1 MLPPERLAL
10 SLLLILWAMGGSS
23 APAAAQ
29 EGEAG
34 AASDTAAVPSEL
46 QDLDVLRR
54 GTEAPT
60 AAGVPFATRDA
71 AIQGGRFASRYVR
84 SLNGPWRFHWAPDP
98 QSRPVDFSRPDYDV
112 SDWDRMPVPSNWQ
125 MEGYGTPIYLNT
137 RYPFKVDPPR
147 VMGTPPDSFT
157 THDARNPVGSYRR
170 TVPVPESWDGRQVF
184 LQFEGADA
192 ALFVWVNGEQ
202 VGYSQG
208 SRTPAVFDVTEHLQ
222 EGDNVVAAEVYR
234 FSDGSYLEDQD
245 MWRLSGLYRD
255 VFLWSAGP
263 AHIRDHFV
271 RTDLDDQYE
280 DAELEVDVEL
290 APLGAEAGEYT
301 VEAELRTPDS
311 TGQVRTLTSD
321 PQSVAAG
328 EAATVTLSGT
338 IETPD
343 KWTAETPTLYP
354 LLLTLRD
361 ADGEVVEVRRENVG
375 FREIETEDGRMLVNG
390 EPVLLRGVNRHEHD
404 PETGH
409 YVSRETMVEDLK
421 LMKQHNVNAVRNSHY
436 PMRAVWYELADRYGV
451 YVVDEANIESH
462 HFGLWD
468 ENPLASD
475 PDWYAAHFGRT
486 QRMVERYKNHP
497 SVVAWSLGNEAG
509 KGTTFETLYDWVTER
524 DPTRLTIYRHTN
536 PEHTDAYSPTYQT
549 VPEMIDYAHGDHE
562 NPYWHVEYAHA
573 MGNSLGNFQEY
584 WDAFESHR
592 LLQGGFIW
600 DWVDQG
606 IRRPVPDS
614 VEHPATDT
622 YFAYGGDFGDVPN
635 DDNFVIN
642 GVVKADRQPD
652 PELHE
657 LKKVQQ
663 AVDIQPLNLATG
675 QITVENEHFFTNL
688 SEYETTWTLR
698 RNGRV
703 VQEGTLGRLD
713 VPPRT
718 GTSVSVPVDSATGS
732 GEHHLTVSF
741 ALPNDTRWAEAGHV
755 VAWEQMALPGADWDG
770 SVARGTSGEGEAQL
784 AREAGRVVATAGQV
798 RVVVDRETGAL
809 ASYRVD
815 GTELLEAP
823 LTPSTWKTPS
833 DNQRGNDYRE
843 RLAPWRTAGENRTV
857 EDVSAH
863 RTADGRGVVTAD
875 MGLPVDEADLQLQ
888 YVLHGNE
895 TLQVDA
901 RYTPGTYGDVPSL
914 PRLGLEFQLDDAY
927 DQTTWYGRGPHETYP
942 DRKTSGRVAV
952 HSLPVEAWP
961 HPYVKPQDNA
971 NRTDVR
977 WVEFADEAGQGLRI
991 VADAPLNVSARPYTD
1006 STLAAADHT
1015 YDLRPAGATTVHLDA
1030 ALHGLG
1036 GDDSWGLRT
1045 HPQYT
1050 VPANEP
1056 HRMRLWFRPV
1066 MGGAP

>member
-1 MLPPERLAL
+1 MP
-10 SLLLILWAMGGSS
+10 
-23 APAAAQ
+23 
-29 EGEAG
+29 AG
-34 AASDTAAVPSEL
+34 AQNGETDSAADTAAVPSEI

-71 AIQGGRFASRYVR
+71 AIEGGRFSSRYVR
-84 SLNGPWRFHWAPDP
+84 SLNGNWRFHWAPDP
-98 QSRPVDFSRPDYDV
+98 QSRPADFYQLGYDV
-112 SDWDRMPVPSNWQ
+112 SDWDRIPVPSNWQ
-125 MEGYGTPIYLNT
+125 MEGYGTPIYLNS

-170 TVPVPESWDGRQVF
+170 TVTVPESWDDRQVF

-192 ALFVWVNGEQ
+192 ALFLWVNGEQ

-222 EGDNVVAAEVYR
+222 EGGNVVAAEVYR

-271 RTDLDDQYE
+271 RTDLDEQYQ
-280 DAELEVDVEL
+280 DAELKVDVEL
-290 APLGAEAGEYT
+290 AQLGAETGEYT
-301 VEAELRTPDS
+301 VEAALRTPDS
-311 TGQVRTLTSD
+311 TGRVRTLRSE
-321 PQSVAAG
+321 PQSVASG
-328 EAATVTLSGT
+328 DSTTVTLSGT
-338 IETPD
+338 IDNPD

-361 ADGEVVEVRRENVG
+361 ETGDVVEVRRENVG
-375 FREIETEDGRMLVNG
+375 FREIEKTDGQMLVNG

-421 LMKQHNVNAVRNSHY
+421 LMKQNNVNAVRNSHY
-436 PMRAVWYELADRYGV
+436 PMRAVWYELADRYGL

-462 HFGLWD
+462 YFGLWD
-468 ENPLASD
+468 GNPLASD
-475 PDWYAAHFGRT
+475 PDWAEAHLKRT

-509 KGTTFETLYDWVTER
+509 KGSTFETLYDWAKER
-524 DPTRLTIYRHTN
+524 DPTRLTIYRHTD

-562 NPYWHVEYAHA
+562 DPYWHVEYAHT

-592 LLQGGFIW
+592 LLQGGFTW

-614 VEHPATDT
+614 VEDPATDT
-622 YFAYGGDFGDVPN
+622 YFAYGGDFGDAPN

-642 GVVKADRQPD
+642 GVVKADRTPD
-652 PELHE
+652 PELRE
-657 LKKVQQ
+657 MKKVHQE
-663 AVDIQPLNLATG
+663 VDIQPLDLSAG
-675 QITVENEHFFTNL
+675 QIAVENEHFFTNL
-688 SEYETTWTLR
+688 SKYEATWTLR

-703 VQEGTLGRLD
+703 VEEGPLGRLD

-718 GTSVSVPVDSATGS
+718 ETSVTVPMERETDA

-755 VAWEQMALPGADWDG
+755 VAWEQMALPGAGWNVSVAHGDGPDGGAELTREADRFVAAAG
-770 SVARGTSGEGEAQL
+770 SVRA
-784 AREAGRVVATAGQV
+784 
-798 RVVVDRETGAL
+798 VVDRETGAL
-809 ASYRVD
+809 TSYHVG
-815 GTELLEAP
+815 GTERLEAP
-823 LTPSTWKTPS
+823 LTPAVWKVPN

-843 RLAPWRTAGENRTV
+843 RLGAWRTAAETRTV

-863 RTADGRGVVTAD
+863 RTADGRAVVTAD
-875 MGLPVDEADLQLQ
+875 VGLPVEEADLQLR
-888 YVLHGNE
+888 YVAYGDG

-901 RYTPGTYGDVPSL
+901 RYTPGSYGDVPSL
-914 PRLGLEFQLDDAY
+914 PRLGLETQLPDRY
-927 DQTTWYGRGPHETYP
+927 DRTTWYGRGPHETYP

-1006 STLAAADHT
+1006 STLAAARHT
-1015 YDLRPAGATTVHLDA
+1015 YDLRRAGATTVHLDA
-1030 ALHGLG
+1030 AIHGVG
-1036 GDDSWGLRT
+1036 GDDSWGLPT

-1056 HRMRLWFRPV
+1056 HRMRLWLQP
-1066 MGGAP
+1066 AAAATP

>member
-1 MLPPERLAL
+1 MGLLAVAGP
-10 SLLLILWAMGGSS
+10 IPAS
-23 APAAAQ
+23 AQNDAAVD
-29 EGEAG
+29 
-34 AASDTAAVPSEL
+34 SAAVPSEI

-54 GTEAPT
+54 GTEEPT
-60 AAGVPFATRDA
+60 AAGVPFATSDA
-71 AIQGGRFASRYVR
+71 AIEGRRFTSRYVR
-84 SLNGPWRFHWAPDP
+84 SLNGAWRFHWAPDP
-98 QSRPVDFSRPDYDV
+98 QSRPANFYEPDYDV
-112 SDWDRMPVPSNWQ
+112 SGWDRIPVPSNWQ
-125 MEGYGTPIYLNT
+125 LEGYGTPIYLNS

-170 TVPVPESWDGRQVF
+170 TVTVPESWDDRHVF

-192 ALFVWVNGEQ
+192 ALFLWVNGER

-208 SRTPAVFDVTEHLQ
+208 SRTPAVFDVTKHLQ
-222 EGDNVVAAEVYR
+222 EGENVIAAQVYR

-255 VFLWSAGP
+255 VFLWSAG
-263 AHIRDHFV
+263 AGHVRDLFV

-280 DAELEVDVEL
+280 DAELEVGVEL
-290 APLGAEAGEYT
+290 TQFGTNDGTYT
-301 VEAELRTPDS
+301 VEAELLTPDS
-311 TGQVRTLTSD
+311 TAHVRTFTSE
-321 PQSVAAG
+321 PQTIAPGDS
-328 EAATVTLSGT
+328 ATVTLSGT
-338 IETPD
+338 VENPAT
-343 KWTAETPTLYP
+343 WTAETPTLYP

-361 ADGEVVEVRRENVG
+361 AEGNVVEVRRENVG
-375 FREIETEDGRMLVNG
+375 FREIEKQNGRMLVNG

-409 YVSRETMVEDLK
+409 YVSRETMVEDIK
-421 LMKQHNVNAVRNSHY
+421 LMKQNNVNAVRNSHY
-436 PMRAVWYELADRYGV
+436 PMRAVWYELTDKYGL

-462 HFGLWD
+462 YFGLWD

-475 PDWYAAHFGRT
+475 PDWYQAHLNRT

-509 KGTTFETLYDWVTER
+509 KGATFEKLYDWVTER
-524 DPTRLTIYRHTN
+524 DPTRLTIYRHTD

-562 NPYWHVEYAHA
+562 DPYWHVEYAHA

-584 WDAFESHR
+584 WDVFESHR

-614 VEHPATDT
+614 VENPATDT

-642 GVVKADRQPD
+642 GVVKADRTPD
-652 PELHE
+652 PELRE
-657 LKKVQQ
+657 LKKVHQE
-663 AVDIQPLNLATG
+663 VDIRPLDLAAG

-688 SEYETTWTLR
+688 SAYEASWTLR

-703 VQEGTLGRLD
+703 VEEGLLGQLD
-713 VPPRT
+713 VPPRSET
-718 GTSVSVPVDSATGS
+718 RVSVPVNGVAGP

-741 ALPNDTRWAEAGHV
+741 ALVEDTRWAEAGHI
-755 VAWEQMALPGADWDG
+755 VAWEQMALPGADWNA
-770 SVARGTSGEGEAQL
+770 SVARGEAPDAGAEL
-784 AREAGRVVATAGQV
+784 IREADRFVVAAGSV
-798 RVVVDRETGAL
+798 RVAVDRETGAL
-809 ASYRVD
+809 ASYRVG
-815 GTELLEAP
+815 GTELLAAP
-823 LTPSTWKTPS
+823 LTPSTWKVPN

-843 RLAPWRTAGENRTV
+843 RLGPWRTAVENRTV
-857 EDVSAH
+857 HDVAAE
-863 RTADGRGVVTAD
+863 RAADGRVVVTAD
-875 MGLPVDEADLQLQ
+875 VALPVEEADLRLR
-888 YVLHGNE
+888 YVTYGNG
-895 TLQVDA
+895 TVQVDA
-901 RYTPGTYGDVPSL
+901 RYAPGSYGDVPSL
-914 PRLGLEFQLDDAY
+914 PRLGLEVQLPERY
-927 DQTTWYGRGPHETYP
+927 DRTTWYGRGPHETYP

-952 HSLPVEAWP
+952 HSLPVSVWP

-977 WVEFADEAGQGLRI
+977 WVEFADEVGQGLRI
-991 VADAPLNVSARPYTD
+991 VAGEPLNVSARPYTD

-1015 YDLRPAGATTVHLDA
+1015 YDLRRAGATTVHLDA
-1030 ALHGLG
+1030 ALHGVG

-1056 HRMRLWFRPV
+1056 HRMRLWLRPTTAE
-1066 MGGAP
+1066 AP